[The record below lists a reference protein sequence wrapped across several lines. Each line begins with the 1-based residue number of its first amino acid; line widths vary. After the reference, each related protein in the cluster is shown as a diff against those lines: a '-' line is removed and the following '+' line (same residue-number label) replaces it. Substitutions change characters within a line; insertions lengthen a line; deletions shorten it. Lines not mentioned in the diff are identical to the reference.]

1 MTSLVSMAR
10 SLGVVP
16 NSRWH
21 TLAFLE
27 GNGGRSPV
35 YLGVEVDASAM
46 LARRADTAAASIVAQ
61 VVAAVGTV
69 WARHPE
75 ANSSF
80 TSFGLPFVARHRDVD
95 VKLSF
100 DITVAGTRTVQSA
113 ILAAAQNV
121 SATEVTE
128 WIAATR
134 TRLEAGDRGPVRAL
148 QFLPGV
154 AGRAAFELATLL
166 PWGHRSLG
174 TVAVTSLGH
183 RPIRHFY
190 SDGGTTMT
198 VGISRL
204 TETVALVNDTVVSRT
219 VLPLSLTFDHR
230 VIDGALAAEVAAD
243 LVSALESP
251 VARTAPEL
259 ERTV

>member
-21 TLAFLE
+21 TLAFLA

-80 TSFGLPFVARHRDVD
+80 TSLGLPFVARHRDVD

-154 AGRAAFELATLL
+154 AAVPPSSWPPCCHGATDRWEPL
-166 PWGHRSLG
+166 PSLHWATVRSG
-174 TVAVTSLGH
+174 TS
-183 RPIRHFY
+183 IQ
-190 SDGGTTMT
+190 
-198 VGISRL
+198 
-204 TETVALVNDTVVSRT
+204 TE
-219 VLPLSLTFDHR
+219 
-230 VIDGALAAEVAAD
+230 
-243 LVSALESP
+243 
-251 VARTAPEL
+251 AP
-259 ERTV
+259 R